1 MCKQAKT
8 LAEENHIT
16 NYCVYGIHRAESMD
30 VFLGEDVKMVEKED
44 IVDNSLANAI
54 LMLPAKKVIRDEE
67 LHSAIEDKTYFEIG
81 NHVIV
86 IF

>member
-1 MCKQAKT
+1 
-8 LAEENHIT
+8 
-16 NYCVYGIHRAESMD
+16 
-30 VFLGEDVKMVEKED
+30 LGEDVKMVEKED

-54 LMLPAKKVIRDEE
+54 LMLPAKKVKRDEE